1 MIIWITGLSGS
12 GKTTLAK
19 KLYLKIKKK
28 SPNTIWI
35 DGDNFRRDVAP
46 EVGYS
51 KKERDQLFSRTYGF
65 IKFCNNQNLNVII
78 SILNFSKKTERD
90 NRKNFKKYFLI
101 YLNSNI
107 HTLIKYDYKKVYKNN
122 LKKKKPNIVGFDIKW
137 ENPTKPNLEIKDF
150 FLQNKKNI
158 NLLVKSKILKK
169 LKL

>member
-12 GKTTLAK
+12 GKTTLAR
-19 KLYLKIKKK
+19 KLYQKIKKK
-28 SPNTIWI
+28 TPNTIWI
-35 DGDNFRRDVAP
+35 DGDNFRKIVAP

-51 KKERDQLFSRTYGF
+51 KKERDQLFARTYGF
-65 IKFCNNQNLNVII
+65 IKLCYSQNLNVII

-90 NRKNFKKYFLI
+90 NKKNFKKYFLI

-107 HTLIKYDYKKVYKNN
+107 QTLIKHDYKKVYKDN

-137 ENPTKPNLEIKDF
+137 ENPIKPNLEIKDF
-150 FLQNKKNI
+150 FLRNKKEI
-158 NLLVKSKILKK
+158 NFLLKSKILKK